1 MAILEIACFN
11 PESAVV
17 ASEAGADR
25 IELCD
30 NQDVGGTT
38 PSPQWLADVKAR
50 VNIPVF
56 VMVRPREGG
65 FIHTESEVQQM
76 VADVDRLKSNA
87 DGFVFGILDQV
98 RRIDIRK
105 TAMLVRKAHP
115 LPCTFHRAFDQAPEP
130 FEALEAVIATG
141 CSAILTSGG
150 APSVHDGMEVLRHL
164 VKKAEGRVDIIP
176 GGGLRLQNLSH
187 IRRMTGACT
196 FHSSALAPDA
206 TLPDEAEIRHMKRLL
221 VEDLGDS
228 GTR

>member
-1 MAILEIACFN
+1 MATLEIACFN
-11 PESAVV
+11 PESAIV

-65 FIHTESEVQQM
+65 FTHPDFEVEQM
-76 VADVDRLKSNA
+76 VADIDRLKSNA
-87 DGFVFGILDQV
+87 DGFVFGILKQDH
-98 RRIDIRK
+98 RIDVEK
-105 TAMLVRKAHP
+105 TSMLVRKAQP
-115 LPCTFHRAFDQAPEP
+115 LPCTFHRAFDEAPEP

-150 APSVHDGMEVLRHL
+150 APTVDGGVEVLRNL
-164 VKKAEGRVDIIP
+164 VEKAEGRVDIIP

-187 IRRMTGACT
+187 IRRLTGACT

-228 GTR
+228 GKL